1 VFRGQYFE
9 ELWLRGK
16 AMTLP
21 RPLIWFYGVFAA
33 ILGSDQWTKAWALG
47 HLSHPGDGYPV
58 IPGFFDITF
67 VTNTG
72 IAFGLFQGRNGLL
85 AIVVVAILGFGFWM
99 SRELDWRKV
108 EVNLLAGCIVGGAI
122 GNLIDRLRFGYVVDF
137 FDFNL
142 GFMRWP
148 AFNIADAAISCSVVW
163 ILISIVMAEF
173 RDRKESL

>member
-1 VFRGQYFE
+1 MIF
-9 ELWLRGK
+9 
-16 AMTLP
+16 P
-21 RPLIWFYGVFAA
+21 RPLPWFYAVFAA
-33 ILGSDQWTKAWALG
+33 ILGSDQWTKAWILG
-47 HLSHPGDGYPV
+47 RLTHPGDAQTV
-58 IPGFFDITF
+58 IPGFFDLTF

-99 SRELDWRKV
+99 TRELDWKKV
-108 EVNLLAGCIVGGAI
+108 ETNVLAGLIVGGAI

-142 GFMRWP
+142 GIMRWP

-163 ILISIVMAEF
+163 MLIGIVLAEF
-173 RDRKESL
+173 RRKKSQP

>member
-1 VFRGQYFE
+1 MPR
-9 ELWLRGK
+9 
-16 AMTLP
+16 P
-21 RPLIWFYGVFAA
+21 RPLFYAA
-33 ILGSDQWTKAWALG
+33 FLAVLASDQWTKAWALG
-47 HLSHPGDGYPV
+47 HLRFPGDGYAV

-85 AIVVVAILGFGFWM
+85 AIVVAAILLAGFWM
-99 SRELDWRKV
+99 ARDLNWQKAGT
-108 EVNLLAGCIVGGAI
+108 NLLAGCIVGGAL

-148 AFNIADAAISCSVVW
+148 AFNIADAAISCSVAW
-163 ILISIVMAEF
+163 IMVLIVLAEF
-173 RDRKESL
+173 RDRKTPPGPDASR